1 MPAVIDA
8 DTVRHVARLARLGL
22 DAGEQE
28 RMQRELS
35 GILEHIETIQSLDL
49 DDVPPTSHVVH
60 IENVV
65 REDEVRPCLDRDLA
79 LREAPATR
87 EGGFLVPRMD

>member
-1 MPAVIDA
+1 MIDA

-22 DAGEQE
+22 DPDEQV

-35 GILEHIETIQSLDL
+35 GILDHVEQIQALEL
-49 DDVPPTSHVVH
+49 DDVPPTTHVVH

-65 REDEVRPCLDRDLA
+65 RDDEVRPCLDRDTA

>member
-1 MPAVIDA
+1 MIDA

-22 DAGEQE
+22 SADEQE

-35 GILEHIETIQSLDL
+35 VILDHVEGIQDLDL
-49 DDVPPTSHVVH
+49 DDVPPTSHVVL

-65 REDEVRPCLDRDLA
+65 REDEERPCLDRDLA

>member
-1 MPAVIDA
+1 MIDA